1 MMLRAAA
8 LLAALDAAAGH
19 GSMSTPPPRNMHGL
33 KRDGSDCNPKDYP
46 SNPHACGT
54 ACMGEACNWFNDGCV
69 VGCDRCSNGGGS
81 TAADVGCTVNGVPS
95 TDPPMP
101 PVTLAHELRTYDLH
115 GRSIK
120 NVTKNHP
127 WLAPGHSPQTNP

>member
-1 MMLRAAA
+1 
-8 LLAALDAAAGH
+8 
-19 GSMSTPPPRNMHGL
+19 
-33 KRDGSDCNPKDYP
+33 
-46 SNPHACGT
+46 
-54 ACMGEACNWFNDGCV
+54 MGEACNWFNDGCV

-95 TDPPMP
+95 ADPPMP
-101 PVTLAHELRTYDLH
+101 AVTLPHELRTYDLH